1 MKTSRYNVWARD
13 ESGGLL
19 LYNTLYG
26 SVSHF
31 SADET
36 DELEQALAY
45 PDGAASGLLDGLIAQ
60 RHLIDDHE
68 DELSVVTERRRRGIS
83 GQGRLDVVVMPTL
96 DCNFDC
102 TYCYEQR
109 EAGSRMSADVERR
122 LVAWLEREIPSAV
135 MLMLHW
141 FGGEPLYD
149 VPLIARVTQR
159 CSEVGD
165 VHGTH
170 IAPHV
175 TTNGYLLDGWR
186 RDQLLAN
193 GVKDFQVTMDGPAWT
208 HNAMRPLRGGYP
220 TFERVFQN
228 VMDTVRADPE
238 VGMTL
243 RVNVNHEN
251 IDHVETLL
259 VAFDKEVRSRLRFVV
274 EPIFGDG
281 CVSATGNMPAARLA
295 RRMADL
301 YSEAAGLGFEVSAAS
316 AGLLA
321 GRLTYCYAERDRQ
334 VVVSHTGSVF
344 KCAAG
349 SFDEKQRLAELADD
363 GRLRSDHGAWERWM
377 SFGDTFSERCK
388 GCQYLPVCMGGCRKV
403 SMETGTDDCT
413 LVPSNAS
420 YALKQ
425 ISLAGFPRAV
435 IDRAVGPERVT
446 ERG

>member
-1 MKTSRYNVWARD
+1 LKASRYNVWAYDKR
-13 ESGGLL
+13 GGLL

-26 SVSHF
+26 SVTHF
-31 SADET
+31 AAEEVC
-36 DELEQALAY
+36 ELEQALED
-45 PDGAASGLLDGLIAQ
+45 PDGAASTFLDGLMTQ
-60 RHLIDDHE
+60 RHIIDDDD
-68 DELSVVTERRRRGIS
+68 DELSIVTERRRRGIS

-102 TYCYEQR
+102 AYCYEQR

-122 LVAWLEREIPSAV
+122 LVSWLVREIPSAV

-149 VPLIARVTQR
+149 VPLIVRVTNR
-159 CSEVGD
+159 CREVGA

-193 GVKDFQVTMDGPAWT
+193 GIKDFQVTIDGPAQT
-208 HNAMRPLRGGYP
+208 HDAMRPLRGGQP
-220 TFERVFQN
+220 TFKRVFRN
-228 VMDTVRADPE
+228 VIDTVRADPE

-243 RVNVNHEN
+243 RVNVNHKN
-251 IDHVETLL
+251 LDHVESLL
-259 VAFDKEVRSRLRFVV
+259 AAFDADVRSRLRFVV

-281 CVSATGNMPAARLA
+281 CVSATGNLPATRLASRMTDLYAEAAR
-295 RRMADL
+295 
-301 YSEAAGLGFEVSAAS
+301 LGFEVSAAN
-316 AGLLA
+316 AGLLT
-321 GRLTYCYAERDRQ
+321 GRLTYCYAERNRQ
-334 VVVSHTGSVF
+334 IVVSHTGSVF

-349 SFDEKQRLAELADD
+349 SFDEKDRLAQLTDD
-363 GRLRSDHGAWERWM
+363 GRLLSHQGAWERWM
-377 SFGDTFSERCK
+377 SFGEAFAERCQA
-388 GCQYLPVCMGGCRKV
+388 CPYLPVCMGGCRKV
-403 SMETGTDDCT
+403 SMQSDTDVCT

-425 ISLAGFPRAV
+425 ISLAGFPNAV
-435 IDRAVGPERVT
+435 IERIAGPERMT
-446 ERG
+446 KRG